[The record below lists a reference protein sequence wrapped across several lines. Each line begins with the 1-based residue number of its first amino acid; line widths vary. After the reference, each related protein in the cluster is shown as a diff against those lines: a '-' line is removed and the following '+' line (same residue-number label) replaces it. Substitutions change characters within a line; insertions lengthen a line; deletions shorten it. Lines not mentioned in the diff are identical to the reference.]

1 MIDDEGRKSMASA
14 AMPLNV
20 SAWVP
25 NRNTAVNTPSKV
37 QAESRVATDEAL
49 FERAAKG
56 DRNALG
62 ELIGRYQDFL
72 FGLLFRLAGG
82 DEHRAEDFFQ
92 DTFLNAM
99 RASATFDAKKAFKP
113 WITAIAVNL
122 VRDDARKRKVRSE
135 ITLDN
140 QRADTEHEGQRIDP
154 VALSEDPGAA
164 AERRDEEEKVRRA
177 LDRLTALE
185 REVVLLHFF
194 NDMTL
199 QETATTLSAPL
210 GTIKSRLHAAL
221 TRLNG
226 MLSKA

>member
-1 MIDDEGRKSMASA
+1 MTSAAVAFNASA
-14 AMPLNV
+14 LVPAIDTPGVARLKLV
-20 SAWVP
+20 APVQSA
-25 NRNTAVNTPSKV
+25 
-37 QAESRVATDEAL
+37 SRSDEDL
-49 FERAAKG
+49 FEQAAKG
-56 DRNALG
+56 DREALG
-62 ELIGRYQDFL
+62 NLIGRYEDFL
-72 FGLLFRLAGG
+72 FGLLVRLAGG

-99 RASATFDAKKAFKP
+99 RASATFDTKKAFKP

-135 ITLDN
+135 VGLDTSGPDDD
-140 QRADTEHEGQRIDP
+140 RERIDP
-154 VALSEDPGAA
+154 VSLNEDPGIA

-177 LDRLTALE
+177 LNRLTALE

-194 NDMTL
+194 NNLTL
-199 QETATTLSAPL
+199 QETASALSAPL

-221 TRLNG
+221 QRLNG